1 VIFVPLRPG
10 RLFVLILALIAVGA
24 VFLRNGS
31 QEHLAGVQAAGA
43 VLIALAVAVAVALI
57 RWIIRLVIEFF
68 R

>member
-1 VIFVPLRPG
+1 VIFFPLRPG
-10 RLFVLILALIAVGA
+10 RLFVVILALIFVG
-24 VFLRNGS
+24 VIFIRNGS

-43 VLIALAVAVAVALI
+43 LFIAVAVAVAFALV